1 MGEMQALGDVVL
13 GFAMFAMAV
22 CCAVFIGLTLDRP
35 PRGNDT
41 EGTS

>member
-1 MGEMQALGDVVL
+1 MQALGDIVL

-35 PRGNDT
+35 PRGRGNDT